1 MKRVIVVLV
10 GLLAALAFA
19 GVAYASASLS
29 LLVNNGTSATVPQGG
44 ALTFSGSLAGTTY
57 LTGHTITVY
66 EYTDSKCTTGQK
78 YIGEGSTSAG
88 SGAYSVAYTVA
99 SDALIGKHYYK
110 AKHVADNHVGDLS
123 TDCLTVTVTAKA
135 AAAFVPAI
143 PNVFLCYSA
152 FQTDPGVWPA
162 TEAAALIKAGY
173 WSPYAVP
180 NTVTGGTNVG
190 GYHLVC
196 NLATGQSAGTSVLG
210 GAGEVYGAGATADV
224 TNVPGHYTVVG
235 P

>member
-1 MKRVIVVLV
+1 MRRLKTCLALVAALSTVVLV
-10 GLLAALAFA
+10 AFQ
-19 GVAYASASLS
+19 GVAGAASALT
-29 LLVNNGTSATVPQGG
+29 LQVNGKSSPVTVATGG
-44 ALTFSGSLAGTTY
+44 
-57 LTGHTITVY
+57 TITFDGTYKASAWVKIW
-66 EYTDSKCTTGQK
+66 EYTDAACTIPTNNTALVQRQADANG
-78 YIGEGSTSAG
+78 T
-88 SGAYSVAYTVA
+88 YSVAAPAAPT
-99 SDALIGKHYYK
+99 LGTHYY
-110 AKHVADNHVGDLS
+110 
-123 TDCLTVTVTAKA
+123 A
-135 AAAFVPAI
+135 AAATVKNENGSVDHSSCVTVNVVVPAATL
-143 PNVFLCYSA
+143 PPPVANVFLCYSA